1 MLGPRGNLREDRET
15 SVSVVIPTYNYGR
28 YVTEAVKSALAQ
40 TLPPMEIIVVDDGST
55 DDTAVRLA
63 PYMQRIQ
70 YIYQENRGLPTA
82 RNTGI
87 RKATGEWIALLD
99 ADDVWHPQKL
109 EVQLRAVEDLNGVAL
124 IGSPSAPMLEEPL
137 PVPKVYEL
145 TVRDFVLSSRT
156 GTTGALIRRSSFETV
171 GYFDETLRS
180 VEDRDMWL
188 RLAARFRCVLVDSQ
202 CWWYRPHPGQMN
214 RNADRMFANYKEV
227 LRKFFSEHPEHH
239 RLRRQAMAYLFFD
252 AAWPYF
258 EEGRRSKAV
267 YSLAR
272 SFWYRLTGLGDER
285 TRKFARLKLALRIA
299 VSCVWNLA
307 QSMRVRQRLGNGL
320 F

>member
-1 MLGPRGNLREDRET
+1 MREDRET

-28 YVTEAVKSALAQ
+28 YVTEAVESALAQ

-70 YIYQENRGLPTA
+70 YIYQENSGLPAA

-124 IGSPSAPMLEEPL
+124 IGSPSAPTLEGPL

-188 RLAARFRCVLVDSQ
+188 RLATRFRCVLVDSQ
-202 CWWYRPHPGQMN
+202 CWWYRPHAGQMN
-214 RNADRMFANYKEV
+214 RNADRMFTNYRRV
-227 LRKFFSEHPEHH
+227 LDKFFAEHPEHG
-239 RLRRQAMAYLFFD
+239 RLYRQAMACLHYD
-252 AAWPYF
+252 AVWPHM
-258 EEGRRSKAV
+258 EEGERLRGLRC
-267 YSLAR
+267 LAT
-272 SFWYRLTGLGDER
+272 SFYYRPFGLGDER
-285 TRKFARLKLALRIA
+285 KPKFVRSKLAVRILAPRLWGLRQKLVHRGGRA
-299 VSCVWNLA
+299 EAS
-307 QSMRVRQRLGNGL
+307 
-320 F
+320 